1 MKGDIVSSANVAS
14 VVRLKLLKHID
25 RVVYPF
31 AHVASAM
38 ENQSS
43 VSQLN
48 LFQHVEEVY
57 KATPD
62 AALDNESL
70 YKLVARRAGINDA
83 TLNHRMPIGTAGKL
97 RSKAKRAIRWQ
108 QQQLKHLQV
117 IERVPGER
125 GVWRLTEKM
134 RSGLHKARPGMT
146 LLAFSTDLGMA
157 LWGTS
162 PHSLANLDEP
172 IELLLTSAPY
182 PLRNPRAYG
191 NPRCEEYVDFICAV
205 LEPIVPKIAATG
217 SLVLNLSND
226 VFLEK
231 SPARSTYLER
241 VTIAL
246 EDRLGLYLMDRVI
259 WANRSKAPGP
269 VAWASKAR
277 NQLNVCWE
285 PCLWMAPDPLRCK
298 ADNRRVLLP
307 HTERHQK
314 LMAAGGERRDAE
326 YGDGAYRIRPGSYG
340 SLTPGRIPRNVLE
353 MGHACSIGRAH
364 RRVLQA
370 LDLPTHGAGW
380 PLSVPDFFIR
390 FLTEPGDL
398 VVDLFGGRC
407 MTGLAAELNERRWL
421 CLELMLEYIRGGA
434 ELFRP
439 FKGFWINPSLGGSG
453 EAHSH
458 C

>member
-162 PHSLANLDEP
+162 PHLSL
-172 IELLLTSAPY
+172 IH
-182 PLRNPRAYG
+182 
-191 NPRCEEYVDFICAV
+191 I
-205 LEPIVPKIAATG
+205 
-217 SLVLNLSND
+217 
-226 VFLEK
+226 
-231 SPARSTYLER
+231 
-241 VTIAL
+241 
-246 EDRLGLYLMDRVI
+246 
-259 WANRSKAPGP
+259 
-269 VAWASKAR
+269 
-277 NQLNVCWE
+277 
-285 PCLWMAPDPLRCK
+285 
-298 ADNRRVLLP
+298 
-307 HTERHQK
+307 
-314 LMAAGGERRDAE
+314 
-326 YGDGAYRIRPGSYG
+326 
-340 SLTPGRIPRNVLE
+340 
-353 MGHACSIGRAH
+353 
-364 RRVLQA
+364 
-370 LDLPTHGAGW
+370 
-380 PLSVPDFFIR
+380 
-390 FLTEPGDL
+390 
-398 VVDLFGGRC
+398 
-407 MTGLAAELNERRWL
+407 
-421 CLELMLEYIRGGA
+421 
-434 ELFRP
+434 
-439 FKGFWINPSLGGSG
+439 
-453 EAHSH
+453 
-458 C
+458 